1 MFQAIYSASFLV
13 AFSGYLLGISLS
25 LFLVQVK
32 QSGPLI
38 VGLAGFAGNFIYT
51 ATTLLLA
58 RYSAKKI
65 NILFVYSPLIMGI
78 AYFLIF
84 FAPIPLII
92 LLLMLGGV
100 ASSFFWPSLQKCLS
114 GADKLQVGIY
124 NLFWSGGVI
133 VGSISAGFVY
143 SLSPLLPFLMILF
156 IYLATFVT
164 LVSRKNKVLALN
176 DITYSAQRQVEMLPS
191 KMVSDIRILNFIHFF
206 AISAVFY
213 LYPQLGLSRGFSPQV
228 IGGIIGMLFI
238 SRFIT
243 FFLLVDK
250 SLILYPFR
258 FVISCALFCLGCL
271 MLGRGTSHGIVFTG
285 VIIMGSTG
293 AISHHNS
300 LLIHL
305 NYNLKTEMHEGIN
318 SAGLF
323 CGSLIAGILGQV
335 LNLPSA
341 YTIIGLLILI
351 VGLIHSRK
359 TLSTLSF
366 SK

>member
-1 MFQAIYSASFLV
+1 M
-13 AFSGYLLGISLS
+13 
-25 LFLVQVK
+25 
-32 QSGPLI
+32 
-38 VGLAGFAGNFIYT
+38 
-51 ATTLLLA
+51 
-58 RYSAKKI
+58 RI
-65 NILFVYSPLIMGI
+65 NG
-78 AYFLIF
+78 
-84 FAPIPLII
+84 
-92 LLLMLGGV
+92 
-100 ASSFFWPSLQKCLS
+100 SSFS
-114 GADKLQVGIY
+114 QV
-124 NLFWSGGVI
+124 VI
-133 VGSISAGFVY
+133 
-143 SLSPLLPFLMILF
+143 
-156 IYLATFVT
+156 
-164 LVSRKNKVLALN
+164 
-176 DITYSAQRQVEMLPS
+176 
-191 KMVSDIRILNFIHFF
+191 H
-206 AISAVFY
+206 
-213 LYPQLGLSRGFSPQV
+213 
-228 IGGIIGMLFI
+228 
-238 SRFIT
+238 
-243 FFLLVDK
+243 
-250 SLILYPFR
+250 ILYPFR

-271 MLGRGTSHGIVFTG
+271 MFGQNISRYCIHG